1 MSLDIYTWHWTL
13 TLVVLAGTLLKQ
25 KVLGSFSPV
34 VTFTILGNVKLQRE
48 IGRER
53 ARERARERESPI
65 HQIDSPNPQ
74 EWFWGFVFTLKCH
87 GSICY
92 S

>member
-48 IGRER
+48 RGRER
-53 ARERARERESPI
+53 ARERARERERVQFIKSIPRI
-65 HQIDSPNPQ
+65 HRNGSGDS
-74 EWFWGFVFTLKCH
+74 FLH
-87 GSICY
+87 
-92 S
+92 